1 MNAILNHPFLQRV
14 NQGLAADA
22 PARRQPCNLL
32 RHGYEEVAARIQRRI
47 LSSGQPQIV
56 EVDDDCDV
64 LMSSAIDANPRT
76 LTARMQAP
84 GYVGTYS
91 RTALAEHIEDDLLHW
106 LRTAGR
112 PA

>member
-1 MNAILNHPFLQRV
+1 MNAILSHPLMKKV
-14 NQGLAADA
+14 NEGLAADA
-22 PARRQPCNLL
+22 AAGREPCNLL
-32 RHGYEEVAARIQRRI
+32 RHGYAEVAARIQRRI
-47 LSSGQPQIV
+47 RSSGKTQIV
-56 EVDDDCDV
+56 EVGEDCDV
-64 LMSSAIDANPRT
+64 LMSPAINANPRT

-91 RTALAEHIEDDLLHW
+91 SAAQAEHIEDDLLHW